1 MTEPLTLTFDVRCS
15 REHAFRVWT
24 VNIAQWWPSDHTVS
38 GDPADIVVEGVV
50 GGRIFERT
58 ADGTVH
64 EWGEV
69 TAWDPPRHLGYQWYL
84 RQDRADATQVNIIFS
99 EHGAATE
106 YEAATTRIE
115 IEHHGWDRLGV
126 KGPDRRRAN
135 VAGWRGLL
143 PHFIEA
149 CGGTP

>member
-24 VNIAQWWPSDHTVS
+24 TKIAQWWPADHTVS
-38 GDPADIVVEGVV
+38 GEPADIVVEGRV
-50 GGRIFERT
+50 GGHIFERT

-64 EWGEV
+64 EWGEI
-69 TAWDPPRHLGYQWYL
+69 TTWDPPQHLGYRWYL
-84 RQDRADATQVNIIFS
+84 RQDRADATQVDIVFT
-99 EHGAATE
+99 ERGGAS
-106 YEAATTRIE
+106 TRIE

-126 KGPDRRRAN
+126 KGPERRRTN
-135 VAGWRGLL
+135 EGGWRGLL

-149 CGGTP
+149 CGGPA

>member
-1 MTEPLTLTFDVRCS
+1 MTEPLRLTFDVRCS

-24 VNIAQWWPSDHTVS
+24 VNIAQWWPADHTVS
-38 GDPADIVVEGVV
+38 GRPADIVVEGLV

-58 ADGTVH
+58 ANGLIH

-69 TAWDPPRHLGYQWYL
+69 TTWDPPRHLGYLWYL
-84 RQDRADATQVNIIFS
+84 RQDRTDASQVDIIFT
-99 EHGAATE
+99 EHDTHS
-106 YEAATTRIE
+106 TRIE
-115 IEHHGWDRLGV
+115 IEHHGWDRLGA

-135 VAGWRGLL
+135 EAGWRGLL

-149 CGGTP
+149 CGGPA